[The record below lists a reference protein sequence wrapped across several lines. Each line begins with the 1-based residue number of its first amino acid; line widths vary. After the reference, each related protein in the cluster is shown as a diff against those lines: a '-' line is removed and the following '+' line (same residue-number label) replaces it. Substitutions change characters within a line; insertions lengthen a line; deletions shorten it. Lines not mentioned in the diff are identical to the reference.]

1 MSASMTPQPAPG
13 GAAGGRGIAGRY
25 LPGIMLSLVIA
36 VAASFVSEHYG
47 GPKFLYA
54 LLIGVAFHFLS
65 ENDRCRP
72 GIEFSAKRLVR
83 VGVALLGVRIVVSDV
98 SALGLWGILGLAGA
112 VVFTLCFGVLMARVL
127 RVSPMFG
134 LLSGGGTGICG
145 ISATMAI
152 SSTLPQSPE
161 SERCTLMSAIGIA
174 SLSTAVMV
182 LYPLWVRWFGMT
194 VPEAGL
200 FLGGSIHDVAQVVG
214 AGSILS
220 PDIAKAATL
229 AKMFRVAMLV
239 PVVLTLSLVFRRT
252 VAAEAGM
259 ARPPGA
265 LPLQQL
271 QIPESVTTG
280 AAGARGATGV
290 AGATGASAAP
300 ATASAA
306 ASARRPPLLPFFLV
320 MFVLLV
326 AVNSLGL
333 SPPAVQ
339 HVASDLSGWALVVSI
354 SALGIKTSFEK
365 IAALGWRPIAL
376 MVAEAPFVAAW
387 MMMVVVLMR

>member
-1 MSASMTPQPAPG
+1 MT
-13 GAAGGRGIAGRY
+13 AAG
-25 LPGIMLSLVIA
+25 P
-36 VAASFVSEHYG
+36 ASNSA
-47 GPKFLYA
+47 PK
-54 LLIGVAFHFLS
+54 
-65 ENDRCRP
+65 
-72 GIEFSAKRLVR
+72 KLVR

-259 ARPPGA
+259 AHPPRRPA
-265 LPLQQL
+265 
-271 QIPESVTTG
+271 I
-280 AAGARGATGV
+280 A
-290 AGATGASAAP
+290 
-300 ATASAA
+300 ATADTGTCDDRVRKGSKGNRVNRVNRVIGRAGNGLRCCTA
-306 ASARRPPLLPFFLV
+306 GRIRHVGCVRQTPA
-320 MFVLLV
+320 LV
-326 AVNSLGL
+326 AVL
-333 SPPAVQ
+333 SVDVCTAGGGEQ
-339 HVASDLSGWALVVSI
+339 SGADPS
-354 SALGIKTSFEK
+354 GC
-365 IAALGWRPIAL
+365 AARGQ
-376 MVAEAPFVAAW
+376 
-387 MMMVVVLMR
+387 